1 MLTILKAADE
11 LTVLLSGEIDH
22 HSAAKLREEIDASI
36 EMERPKTLNLDFG
49 GVTFMDSSGIGLV
62 MGRYKLMQ
70 TMDGGIALKNVPNP
84 LKPVMR
90 IAGLEA
96 LTKKEC
102 KKEISDEADKHDET
116 FL

>member
-1 MLTILKAADE
+1 MLTILKAEDE

-22 HSAAKLREEIDASI
+22 HSAAKLREEIDAGI
-36 EMERPKTLNLDFG
+36 EKERPKMLNLDFG

-70 TMDGGIALKNVPNP
+70 TIDGAIALKNVPNP

-96 LTKKEC
+96 LTKKES